1 MCGRS
6 RALLAPYNTS
16 GASVGCWR
24 TRAFLAQKCS
34 TGRRCEVNTT
44 ATQVLARG
52 IGRAHYDLLSVSLE
66 RCKRP
71 KNGLGR
77 VCFGTRFH
85 TGFPTRCSHVHHAV
99 NVQPSSV
106 LSRASNKAPSY
117 TCSPW
122 CSPVQIAGN
131 SHVGDIEPSPCVQVL
146 GDQPEKLLPDLS
158 QILGSRIGFDRHP
171 LTCDSEPIFGVFFA
185 ICLFGLS
192 GGK

>member
-1 MCGRS
+1 MPQVCVRS
-6 RALLAPYNTS
+6 IARVTCAKQHIWGFRGLLAH
-16 GASVGCWR
+16 
-24 TRAFLAQKCS
+24 TRVPCAKCS

-52 IGRAHYDLLSVSLE
+52 ISKAHYDLLSASLE

-85 TGFPTRCSHVHHAV
+85 TGFHTRCSHVHHAV

-158 QILGSRIGFDRHP
+158 QILGSQIGFDRHP
-171 LTCDSEPIFGVFFA
+171 IFRPPA
-185 ICLFGLS
+185 LI
-192 GGK
+192 